1 VDPAIAAEPPVLDLD
16 AVLNE
21 LPLGSNPVIRDT
33 APFY

>member
-33 APFY
+33 AAFY